1 MAGLFPHE
9 TASPAPEREPL
20 VRGADS
26 EPRRSLFASPWFWAG
41 GLLSLAI
48 WIGLYVVFVR

>member
-20 VRGADS
+20 VRGADF